1 MINDIGIRIKRR
13 RETLEMSQE
22 DLAIK
27 VGYKSRSSINKIE
40 LGERDLTQKK
50 IMLFAKALGT
60 TPSYLMGWEDE
71 NNNISSVSNIIPL
84 PETKKIPL
92 LGSIACG
99 EPILAEENIEAF
111 IKMDEDI
118 PADFALRCKGDSM
131 INARIF
137 DGDIVYIRKQ
147 PDVENGEIAAVLI
160 DNEATLKR
168 VYKYPHR
175 IELRAENPTVK
186 TLEYTDE
193 EMNDIRILGKAVAF
207 TSTVR

>member
-13 RETLEMSQE
+13 REYLEMSQE
-22 DLAIK
+22 ELAIK

-60 TPSYLMGWEDE
+60 TPSYLMGWDDEE
-71 NNNISSVSNIIPL
+71 NNIPTAANIIPL
-84 PETKKIPL
+84 PQTKEIPL

-99 EPILAEENIEAF
+99 EPILAEENIDDY
-111 IKMDEDI
+111 IKLDKDI

-137 DGDIVYIRKQ
+137 DGDIVYIRQQ

-186 TLEYTDE
+186 PFEFSDE
-193 EMNDIRILGKAVAF
+193 EMNTVRIIGKAVAF
-207 TSTVR
+207 TSIIR